1 MPDGRVFVIIKEFK
15 LGDLVEM
22 KKQHPCG
29 SKVWKVLRTG
39 ADIRME
45 CQGCKHQVMIPRS
58 KFEKNM
64 KKVIN
69 SDESVS
75 G

>member
-1 MPDGRVFVIIKEFK
+1 MVNKEFK

-22 KKQHPCG
+22 KKPHPCG
-29 SKVWKVLRTG
+29 SRIWKVVRTG

-45 CQGCKHQVMIPRS
+45 CQGCRHQVMIPRS

-64 KKVIN
+64 KKVVT
-69 SDESVS
+69 DSVN
-75 G
+75 